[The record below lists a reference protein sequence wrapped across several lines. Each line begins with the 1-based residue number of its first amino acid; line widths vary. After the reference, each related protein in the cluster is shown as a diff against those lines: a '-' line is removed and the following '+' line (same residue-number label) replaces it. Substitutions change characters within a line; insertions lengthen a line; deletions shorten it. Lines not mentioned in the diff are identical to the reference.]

1 MRLRPQY
8 RLVVDGI
15 LSVVGRG
22 DRSWPMMKIEPLP
35 AWSLLTR
42 SGVAGLLARPD
53 GGPPPAIRL
62 GPNLD
67 AISAAEMPL
76 LATLRLMIA
85 HAQANSGLT
94 LTAKHALSRADTRAL
109 FDNLVWPDYDKTEVL
124 AVNKV
129 LNEADVMPVETTR
142 LIAQAAKIFRRRER
156 KLLATKVGQD
166 LALED
171 RSVELF
177 RRLFALVFWRLDLGS
192 LDRVPINGWPQDH
205 VGLVLWCLSAA
216 AREWSSVGDLL
227 PVCTVLD
234 AAAEE
239 TAPDFLAFAF
249 EGRILRPLT
258 WFGLLEMRRVGEPGS
273 FAWRYVREYR
283 TAPLFDR
290 ALAFE
295 AEVSQPTGSRH

>member
-1 MRLRPQY
+1 
-8 RLVVDGI
+8 
-15 LSVVGRG
+15 
-22 DRSWPMMKIEPLP
+22 MMKIEPLP

-42 SGVAGLLARPD
+42 SGVSGLLARPD
-53 GGPPPAIRL
+53 GGPPRAIRL
-62 GPNLD
+62 GWNLD

-76 LATLRLMIA
+76 LATLRVMIA
-85 HAQANSGLT
+85 LAQAHRGLT
-94 LTAKHALSRADTRAL
+94 LTATHALSRADTRTL
-109 FDNLVWPDYDKTEVL
+109 FDALVWPDYDKTEVL
-124 AVNKV
+124 GINKV

-142 LIAQAAKIFRRRER
+142 LIAQAAKFFRRRER
-156 KLLATKVGQD
+156 KLLATKIGQD
-166 LALED
+166 LAAED
-171 RSVELF
+171 QSLELF

-192 LDRVPINGWPQDH
+192 LDRVPIKGWPQDH
-205 VGLVLWCLSAA
+205 VGLVLWCLSVA

-239 TAPDFLAFAF
+239 TTGEFLAFAF

-258 WFGLLEMRRVGEPGS
+258 WFGLLETRRVGESGS

-283 TAPLFDR
+283 ATPLFDR

-295 AEVSQPTGSRH
+295 AEVSGSVGSRH